1 MFSGY
6 DIFLLISLFI
16 VSCFIT
22 KIQRNYY
29 EGKYFFVTAISLL
42 VVWAIWLI
50 CFMLIQPENRD
61 TVVSFGIIGT
71 AYSIIFGTLMPKIYY
86 MITHLSKRKDLRQ
99 RFSPVNL
106 PTNSIVKQVRTLHV
120 SINFLK

>member
-16 VSCFIT
+16 TSCFIT

-29 EGKYFFVTAISLL
+29 EGKCLFGTATGLL
-42 VVWAIWLI
+42 IVWAIWLI
-50 CFMLIQPENRD
+50 CFMLMQPENRD

-71 AYSIIFGTLMPKIYY
+71 AYSIIFGILIPKIYY
-86 MITHLSKRKDLRQ
+86 MITNLSRRKDLIVKEK
-99 RFSPVNL
+99 FSPVNL
-106 PTNSIVKQVRTLHV
+106 PTDSIVRQVRTLHV
-120 SINFLK
+120 SINF